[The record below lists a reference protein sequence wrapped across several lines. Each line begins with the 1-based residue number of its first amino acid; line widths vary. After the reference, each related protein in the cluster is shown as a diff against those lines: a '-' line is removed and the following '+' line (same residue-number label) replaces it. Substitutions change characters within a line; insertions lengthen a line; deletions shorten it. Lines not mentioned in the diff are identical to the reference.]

1 MPFRPA
7 FWFRLALTN
16 LGFVALLGVTMRSK
30 FVFEMPWIDY
40 RSVLGAHSNFAF
52 SGWVGLMLS
61 ILLVW
66 ELLPA
71 ARRKDAFYNRIFWG
85 MQLSALGTAIAYLVE
100 GNGSWARGFTMLTMV
115 VALVFTI
122 RFLLHLRGLPL
133 PRITRLLT
141 GVALLSQIVSFTGP
155 VVMAW
160 MQATGS
166 HNSVLHRDMI
176 YTYLHFQYNGF
187 FTLGILALFTR
198 QVAAEPGGLPRS
210 LRLAATGLCLALLP
224 ALFLSL
230 LWHNNPVFFALGAI
244 GAVFEM
250 TAFVFLAIFLLG
262 RRPSGQPVARLLEFL
277 SLGSLA
283 LKLLLH
289 SGTLIPWL
297 GHAVYGDRPVII
309 GFLHLVFLAFVSF
322 YFLRHLLANG
332 WLVSSTR
339 TRTALL
345 VFCGG
350 VIITE
355 SLLGLQGLSILLNS
369 NDRIYAWL
377 LWGASIMLFAGSVL
391 LPLMPLHEE
400 DPGNENAGPEV
411 RH

>member
-1 MPFRPA
+1 MPLRPA
-7 FWFRLALTN
+7 FWFRMALTN
-16 LGFVALLGVTMRSK
+16 LAFVALLGMTMRSK
-30 FVFEMPWIDY
+30 FLFSMPWLDY
-40 RSVLGAHSNFAF
+40 RNVLGAHSNFAF

-71 ARRKDAFYNRIFWG
+71 ERRSESFYSKLFWG
-85 MQLSALGTAIAYLVE
+85 MQVSAVGTAVAYLVE

-115 VALVFTI
+115 MALVFTI
-122 RFLLHLRGLPL
+122 RFLLHLRGILLP
-133 PRITRLLT
+133 PIVRLLSFA
-141 GVALLSQIVSFTGP
+141 ALLSQILSFTGP
-155 VVMAW
+155 LVMAW
-160 MQATGS
+160 MQASGS

-198 QVAAEPGGLPRS
+198 QIALEDGGLPRS
-210 LRLAATGLCLALLP
+210 LRMAAACLCLALLP

-230 LWHNNPVFFALGAI
+230 LWHNSELFFFLGAI
-244 GAVFEM
+244 GAAFELI
-250 TAFVFLAIFLLG
+250 AFAFLARFLLG

-277 SLGSLA
+277 ALGSLA

-322 YFLRHLLANG
+322 YFLRHLLARG

-355 SLLGLQGLSILLNS
+355 SLLGLQGLSILLKS

-377 LWGASIMLFAGSVL
+377 LWAASIMLFLGSVL
-391 LPLMPLHEE
+391 LPLMPLHAEE
-400 DPGNENAGPEV
+400 NGN
-411 RH
+411 